1 MSVTTFSAP
10 TIPIHHAVTIRLTK
24 KNYLLW
30 RAQLLPFLRSMKLMG
45 YIDGSTP
52 PPSIL
57 VPASTAPDAAL
68 VPNPEYARWY
78 D

>member
-1 MSVTTFSAP
+1 MFVTQFSSTTSSAP
-10 TIPIHHAVTIRLTK
+10 TIPIHHAVTI
-24 KNYLLW
+24 LLW